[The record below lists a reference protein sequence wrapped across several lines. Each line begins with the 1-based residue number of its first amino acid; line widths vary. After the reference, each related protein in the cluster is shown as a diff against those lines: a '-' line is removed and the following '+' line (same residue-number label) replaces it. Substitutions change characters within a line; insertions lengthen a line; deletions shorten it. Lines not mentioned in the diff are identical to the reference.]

1 MRTVALATHYILDAT
16 RALRAVRSAR
26 KSGTVGLSCATH
38 MAAPRVYMPLLHRRK
53 HDVRILL
60 CFHSGSLTQI
70 TSHGY
75 SARRRLAW
83 CPLPLSAHSSRRRWN
98 ASFGAVSSYVPCC
111 GDRLQRLYISPG
123 HLQFRLGTMT
133 PGPVYALQSSLGRQ
147 VRTARAA
154 PRPPPHSPRTPR
166 AAAPFPA
173 YAPTCTLRTRPRRS
187 LPAGARHEDV
197 VPNRQVP
204 VRGALRGGQARA
216 LPPHDARPG
225 GVPRLAPA
233 ALKELDFDV
242 LQL

>member
-1 MRTVALATHYILDAT
+1 MMWLTVALATHYILDAT

-53 HDVRILL
+53 HDMRILL

-111 GDRLQRLYISPG
+111 GDRLRRSQRTAHMAEQREGASAIAPF
-123 HLQFRLGTMT
+123 QIW
-133 PGPVYALQSSLGRQ
+133 Q
-147 VRTARAA
+147 VRKLHRATVVCPTRLMDVTRGNQPREKGVATTAMRWGLHMNGQVAPAFRSMATITAWPSLFASPHRRRRAVD
-154 PRPPPHSPRTPR
+154 
-166 AAAPFPA
+166 
-173 YAPTCTLRTRPRRS
+173 CRTRRAP
-187 LPAGARHEDV
+187 LPAA
-197 VPNRQVP
+197 
-204 VRGALRGGQARA
+204 
-216 LPPHDARPG
+216 
-225 GVPRLAPA
+225 
-233 ALKELDFDV
+233 
-242 LQL
+242 